1 MWYSSVQFIFDGT
14 NCGSAPDVM
23 LPEYEDFDPEYDDI
37 EALAK
42 WNRDNDDSLLTAI
55 QDIIR

>member
-1 MWYSSVQFIFDGT
+1 
-14 NCGSAPDVM
+14 M